1 MASGTCRSHL
11 FQSRLTTEQQ
21 RNIKGSQGRTRLDR
35 DESRAKRPGF
45 GTAQPAVTR
54 AATELIKFFNGYGLV
69 NWPNRSERQEAGI
82 MMIVVSVLVFMG
94 ALVAAVATIAM
105 MIAPQ
110 WRRILHL
117 ATGHVEPA
125 FTPLATLVVAERRI
139 AVRRWAASSPVPSP
153 LARRRVAA

>member
-1 MASGTCRSHL
+1 
-11 FQSRLTTEQQ
+11 
-21 RNIKGSQGRTRLDR
+21 
-35 DESRAKRPGF
+35 
-45 GTAQPAVTR
+45 
-54 AATELIKFFNGYGLV
+54 
-69 NWPNRSERQEAGI
+69 
-82 MMIVVSVLVFMG
+82 MMIVERVLVFMG